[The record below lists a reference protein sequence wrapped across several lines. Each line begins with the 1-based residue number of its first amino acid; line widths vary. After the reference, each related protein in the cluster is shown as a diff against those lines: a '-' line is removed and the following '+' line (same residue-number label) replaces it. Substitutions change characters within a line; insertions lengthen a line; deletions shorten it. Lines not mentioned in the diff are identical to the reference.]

1 MSPHHPVSPHVF
13 FLPSRLVLRLCA
25 LAALAAGELRAQPV
39 AVAAPATLSQAFAAA
54 WARQPEAQSLDLRR
68 EVAEARRQV
77 AESWTAEPPVL
88 ELSAKTDQPMQNQGG
103 REYVAGLALPLW
115 LPGERAH
122 SGALAE
128 AESRA
133 TGSRAAA
140 AQLRTAASV
149 RVAWWNWQRAR
160 GEVGLA
166 GERLASAQ
174 RLAAD
179 VAQRV
184 KVGDM
189 ARADQHQADG
199 AAASAEMA
207 LAEAEA
213 LLATARQQLRALT
226 GSLPEASG
234 TDTAEP
240 LPVVPADFS
249 ALDAAHPAVAE
260 WLDRVEVARKVADLA
275 AVQTRA
281 NPELTVLT
289 TRDRAAFDAGYQQ
302 SLTLGVRIPF
312 GSASR
317 QRARLG
323 LAHAEAVESEGQL
336 SLERERLLAD
346 LEAARVRVESTRLQL
361 AAADRRAQL
370 ARESRTF
377 FDKSFRLGE
386 SDLPTRLRIELE
398 AVEAERHSAR
408 LRIEHAAAISAL
420 RQALGLLP
428 EQQGVTP

>member
-1 MSPHHPVSPHVF
+1 MSCRKPVPPPVFLSPR
-13 FLPSRLVLRLCA
+13 RLTLGLCA
-25 LAALAAGELRAQPV
+25 LAALAAGELHAQPI
-39 AVAAPATLSQAFAAA
+39 AAPATLSQAFAAA

-68 EVAEARRQV
+68 EAAEARRQV
-77 AESWTAEPPVL
+77 AESWTAEPPAL

-115 LPGERAH
+115 LPGERAR

-128 AESRA
+128 AESKS
-133 TGSRAAA
+133 TLSRTAA

-149 RVAWWNWQRAR
+149 RAAWWNWQRAR
-160 GEVGLA
+160 GEAALA
-166 GERLASAQ
+166 GERLANAH

-199 AAASAEMA
+199 AAAGAEMA

-213 LLATARQQLRALT
+213 LLATARQHLRAVI
-226 GSLPEASG
+226 GSLPEAG
-234 TDTAEP
+234 GMDAPER
-240 LPVVPADFS
+240 LPVMPADFS
-249 ALDAAHPAVAE
+249 ALDASHPALAE
-260 WLDRVEVARKVADLA
+260 WLDRAEVARRVADLA

-289 TRDRAAFDAGYQQ
+289 TRDREAFGDGYQQ

-317 QRARLG
+317 QRAKLG
-323 LAHAEAVESEGQL
+323 LARAEALESEGQL
-336 SLERERLLAD
+336 RLERERLLAD
-346 LEAARVRVESTRLQL
+346 LEAARVLVEATRRQL

-398 AVEAERHSAR
+398 AVEAERHSAH
-408 LRIEHAAAISAL
+408 LRIDLAAAISTL

-428 EQQGVTP
+428 EQSGVSP